1 VRVDDYRE
9 ALFAL
14 RDVCDGFLVIAL
26 TGVAG
31 VTLRLANHL
40 REFREQ
46 VGKPLVVHIAQGGVA
61 PRLIRLV
68 ERAGIPVYP
77 SPERAVRGLAALLG
91 KGDSHG

>member
-1 VRVDDYRE
+1 M
-9 ALFAL
+9 
-14 RDVCDGFLVIAL
+14 RDAYDGFLVIAL

-31 VTLRLANHL
+31 VTLGLAEYL
-40 REFREQ
+40 REFREK

-68 ERAGIPVYP
+68 ERAGIPVYR

-91 KGDSHG
+91 SRGGSHG